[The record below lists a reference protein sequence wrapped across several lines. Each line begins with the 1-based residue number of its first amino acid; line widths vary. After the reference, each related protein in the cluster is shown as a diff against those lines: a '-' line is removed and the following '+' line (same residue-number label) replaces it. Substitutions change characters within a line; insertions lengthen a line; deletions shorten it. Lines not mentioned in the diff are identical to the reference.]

1 MLAIFGKML
10 YFNYLIWTQLGD
22 NMDFST
28 RLRELRV
35 SHDMLQQELA
45 DLLNMKPS
53 AVSKYEK
60 GLTQPSLDTLIR
72 LADIFHVSVDFL
84 VGVSSVE
91 NPYEKSQLS
100 PREAD
105 VILRF
110 RRLSYENK
118 IRIDERIN
126 ALLDTQTGRTY
137 TDKS

>member
-1 MLAIFGKML
+1 
-10 YFNYLIWTQLGD
+10 
-22 NMDFST
+22 MDFST